1 MANFKHSA
9 ILELVDGTG
18 KGAKSAISNF
28 GKLKKAATG
37 FNKEASSV
45 KPAKTYKEFISRTK
59 DAKNTLAR
67 LRREVRDGTGDFDR
81 IQHEIKKTKNELKDL
96 SRANR
101 SFSLRS
107 KAGGLAR
114 GSKAVAA
121 LGATAGFAVAATG
134 FGVTNS
140 FAGQADEVGKV
151 ASRVGFLT
159 ESFSALQF
167 VVDRTAGKEGL
178 AALNP
183 GLTAFNRRLGE
194 LKQGRGELVNLSD
207 DLKRVLLSA
216 DGTEDAFVKFIA
228 EAQKIEDGS
237 VLSSVLDKAF
247 SEAGRKLVNFVRTG
261 SAEVA
266 TLVTEARE
274 LGVIIT
280 DEDAARAQRFVDEFD
295 KLKEGIRGAG
305 FALGGQLIEPFTRF
319 FTEIAVP
326 KIKEFVEFI
335 NNVDPKDIEAGF
347 MRVADTVERAVGAL
361 VTGVELAAKLIDLV
375 TQDEREK
382 QVNKALMDIRR
393 QRSDTAP
400 GGFIG
405 EQVLGTFANIA
416 NAGADRE
423 LAERTVALM
432 EEQNAI
438 LRSNRGGASTGAV
451 ASSSSAQTG
460 FRLDR
465 QLDVGRDG
473 LIPL

>member
-9 ILELVDGTG
+9 ILELVDGTS

-45 KPAKTYKEFISRTK
+45 RPAKTYKEFISRTK

-81 IQHEIKKTKNELKDL
+81 IQREIKKTKNELKDL
-96 SRANR
+96 NRANR
-101 SFSLRS
+101 GFSLRNRAS
-107 KAGGLAR
+107 AAGRRGGRLAAA
-114 GSKAVAA
+114 GAVA
-121 LGATAGFAVAATG
+121 GIAGAATG
-134 FGVTNS
+134 FGVANS
-140 FAGQADEVGKV
+140 FAEQADEVGKF

-159 ESFSALQF
+159 ESLSALQF
-167 VVDRTAGKEGL
+167 VVGQTAGEEGL
-178 AALNP
+178 ASLNP

-228 EAQKIEDGS
+228 EAQKIEDVS
-237 VLSSVLDKAF
+237 ELASVLDKAF

-266 TLVTEARE
+266 SLVDEARD

-280 DEDAARAQRFVDEFD
+280 DEDARRAQRFVDEFD
-295 KLKEGIRGAG
+295 KLKKGIQGAG
-305 FALGGQLIEPFTRF
+305 FALGGQLIGPFTEF
-319 FTEIAVP
+319 FVNIAVP
-326 KIKEFVEFI
+326 KIKQFVEFI
-335 NNVDPKDIEAGF
+335 NSVDPKDIEAGF
-347 MRVADTVERAVGAL
+347 MRVADTVKTTVDTL
-361 VTGVELAAKLIDLV
+361 ITGVELAAKLIDLV

-451 ASSSSAQTG
+451 ASSSGAQTG